1 MVRLPHFSRDTTDSL
16 PIGNGSFTGL
26 WYLGWLSGSVIAAA
40 NEGHAVHVACSLL
53 LAWMHIGPNHGL
65 LSLYGSS

>member
-26 WYLGWLSGSVIAAA
+26 WYCRQLSGSVIAAA
-40 NEGHAVHVACSLL
+40 NEGRAVHVACSLL
-53 LAWMHIGPNHGL
+53 LAWMHAGPNHGL
-65 LSLYGSS
+65 LSLYGSN